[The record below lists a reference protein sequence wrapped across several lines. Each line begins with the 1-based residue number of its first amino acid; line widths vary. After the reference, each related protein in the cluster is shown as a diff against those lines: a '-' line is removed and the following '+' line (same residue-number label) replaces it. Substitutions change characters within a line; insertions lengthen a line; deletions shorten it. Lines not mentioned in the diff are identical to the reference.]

1 MNAIPSYVS
10 FVAFALGSYDVV
22 RGIAHTVFAG
32 YAATDKARLDL
43 TGPSGLDQL
52 ILMLAF
58 GASNLVTASALI
70 YLALTDRRGSLL
82 LLGLIPLAY
91 FAAHIG
97 LQMHGV
103 GLSGQGVFPG
113 RFNMMVYLTVCTL
126 TATSGVL
133 VALTRMRSAPDAA
146 SPARPYVDHQG

>member
-1 MNAIPSYVS
+1 MSAIPRYVS
-10 FVAFALGSYDVV
+10 CVAFVLGSYDVV

-32 YAATDKARLDL
+32 YAATEKAGLDL
-43 TGPSGLDQL
+43 TGPTGLDQL

-97 LQMHGV
+97 LELHGV
-103 GLSGQGVFPG
+103 ELVGQGVFPG
-113 RFNMMVYLTVCTL
+113 RFNMMVYLTVCAL

-133 VALTRMRSAPDAA
+133 VALMRMRAA
-146 SPARPYVDHQG
+146 SDADKPARLHADHQG

>member
-1 MNAIPSYVS
+1 MNAIPRYVS
-10 FVAFALGSYDVV
+10 FVAFVLGSYDVV

-32 YAATDKARLDL
+32 HAATEIAGLDL
-43 TGPSGLDQL
+43 TGPTGLDQL

-91 FAAHIG
+91 FAAHLG

-103 GLSGQGVFPG
+103 GLAGQGVFPG
-113 RFNMMVYLTVCTL
+113 RFNMTVYLAVCAL
-126 TATSGVL
+126 MATSGVL
-133 VALTRMRSAPDAA
+133 VALMRMRTA
-146 SPARPYVDHQG
+146 SGAGRPAKPQADQQG

>member
-1 MNAIPSYVS
+1 MNAIPRYVS

-32 YAATDKARLDL
+32 YAATEKAGVDL
-43 TGPSGLDQL
+43 TGPAGLDLL

-82 LLGLIPLAY
+82 LLGLIPFAY

-97 LQMHGV
+97 LELHGV
-103 GLSGQGVFPG
+103 ELVGQGVFPG
-113 RFNMMVYLTVCTL
+113 RFYMMVYLTVCAL
-126 TATSGVL
+126 TATSGAL
-133 VALTRMRSAPDAA
+133 VALRRMRAA
-146 SPARPYVDHQG
+146 SEAANSARPHLDHQS